1 MQRKEDRV
9 SHAIRIHAYGGP
21 EVLSWDEV
29 EVAAPGPGQ
38 ARIRQHAAGLNF
50 IDIYVRNG
58 LYAQPAFPFIPG
70 MEGAGEVVA
79 VGDGVSDLVPGDRV
93 AYAGP
98 VGAYAEE
105 RLIAADRLVKL
116 PDDISFEVGAA
127 MMLKGMTAAYLLR
140 RVYDVRPG
148 STILFHAAAGGTGL
162 IACQWAKALGATVI
176 GTVGSAG
183 KIAQAQAHG
192 CDHVIDYRSE
202 NGAERVRDITGGEG
216 VDVVYDG
223 VGLDTCM
230 TSLACLKPFGLFVS
244 FGQSSGLVPPIDL
257 RTLGQKGSLFA
268 TRPSLFDYTR
278 RREDLVRIAG
288 DLFDAVRMG
297 KTSIPI
303 NQRFPLRE
311 AAAAQAALE
320 NRATTG
326 ATVLLCR

>member
-1 MQRKEDRV
+1 MP
-9 SHAIRIHAYGGP
+9 HAIRVHTYGGP

-29 EVAAPGPGQ
+29 EVGAPGPGQ
-38 ARIRQHAAGLNF
+38 ALIRQHAAGLNY
-50 IDIYVRNG
+50 IDVYVRNG

-79 VGDGVSDLVPGDRV
+79 IGAGVSGLAPGDRV

-105 RLIAADRLVKL
+105 RLISADRLVKL
-116 PDDISFEVGAA
+116 PDDISFETGAA
-127 MMLKGMTAAYLLR
+127 MMLKGMTAAYLVR

-176 GTVGSAG
+176 GAVGSTEKAG
-183 KIAQAQAHG
+183 LALAHG
-192 CDHVIDYRSE
+192 CDHAIDYRSE
-202 NGAERVRDITGGEG
+202 NVVERVRALTGGAG

-223 VGLDTCM
+223 VGLDTYM
-230 TSLACLKPFGLFVS
+230 ISLDCLRPFGLFVS

-268 TRPSLFDYTR
+268 TRPSLFDYIR
-278 RREDLVRIAG
+278 KREDLLRTAG
-288 DLFDAVRMG
+288 DLFDAVRSG
-297 KTSIPI
+297 KTSIPV
-303 NQRFPLRE
+303 NQRFPLRD
-311 AAAAQAALE
+311 AGAAQIALE
-320 NRATTG
+320 SRATTG
-326 ATVLLCR
+326 STVLLCR